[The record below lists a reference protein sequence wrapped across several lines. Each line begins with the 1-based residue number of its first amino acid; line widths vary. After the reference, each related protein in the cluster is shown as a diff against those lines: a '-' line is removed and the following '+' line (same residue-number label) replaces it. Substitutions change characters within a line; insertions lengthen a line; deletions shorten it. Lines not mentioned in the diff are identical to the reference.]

1 MASSVAQLSGLR
13 TLATTW
19 IVLGHFAAEPR
30 GLTARF
36 LSRGHVAVSLYI
48 VLSGFVTHLAYG
60 TKTFSTW
67 PERGRFYLRRF
78 GRIWLTYYVS
88 CVLGLVQRSLT
99 HEVLPAREYVLPL
112 LLLDSWRP
120 TARLDAAYP
129 NLNPAGWTLSTL
141 MLPWLA
147 YPFLN
152 AAFRRVPARP
162 KPIIALM
169 LLFVIGAIAPALCLY
184 LVRVGRGAPPGE
196 VINRAESLYLYQ
208 FPPMRLCEF
217 LLGMASSQLLRV
229 EGLMEW
235 RGWPWVGWASAAA
248 IFVSSATVPYE
259 YLGRV
264 DHEAIF
270 ISACSP
276 AWALVLLA
284 CNTPVDSSSLVRTL
298 RHPVLSSIGAYSFA
312 VYLFQWLW
320 YYAWYGVEM
329 VSDPSVSTPGVWAAY
344 LPAYFACLWVSAA
357 LWTERVE
364 APFAAALKQLLMG
377 PPAKSA
383 AGQPVEPAQKRS
395 CVLVHTSRV
404 AAALLVGVGVLSWM
418 HWATPVFGG
427 PVSNSTSNASSDLVI
442 DELPMGVDAQVA
454 MLRFEPGVQPKAT
467 LLVSDNSSQCLNWRP
482 RVSPAAAT
490 SAFAEASANAHPYYV
505 PASTSDEHFRLQGRW
520 VDEADETGATTDT
533 ANAVIRFRVVNASSI
548 GVLLHSSCGT
558 RQGMSAIR
566 PDLGDRQVDCN
577 AWEGLNHVTRGT
589 TGSLVDV
596 FIDGSFT
603 TVLHVNQLCGVKP
616 SRDVEKA
623 TFLPQHH
630 VLHQISGLHR
640 SLDHIFALVSRTDVK
655 SGGLTLR
662 GLVLPEGARL
672 VAEPRPQAPARVV
685 SIGGSWLMGHG
696 VLSERQELTT
706 AQYAGST
713 HSHYSWPSQLAQQLG
728 YDYFALGFGGLTPS
742 DVTSPLMEPHDSS
755 TPSHQWYLDTLFN
768 NKLNSS
774 TMDFVAEEAVV
785 PTRLI
790 VLDVS
795 TPEWAYAWNNM
806 CPDFRARL
814 CSGGHAQLATWNA
827 ECNPAT
833 DDHFGRSTL
842 NASAAFGIHKFSST
856 PRSQAAS
863 LQPSDATIGCDN
875 CDVSEELTA
884 YAGYMADLLK
894 HLHKLHP
901 ETKFIL
907 WMHNLGFAKYE
918 ESGSSYPQVGC
929 LRSMF
934 WQTIHGA
941 ACKHS
946 DDLCAAILDS
956 TSLDMRILQQMPS
969 QGSGGN
975 NHPNTMW
982 NIHTAR
988 EYRAFLADLG
998 VVPGRPSNFSHSPA
1012 LEADPLARWR
1022 YLAAGTGRSGFEAAG
1037 CPVCEMYDCCAWH

>member
-1 MASSVAQLSGLR
+1 MSQTSVAQLSGLR

-60 TKTFSTW
+60 TKTFSAW

-99 HEVLPAREYVLPL
+99 REVLPVREYVLPL
-112 LLLDSWRP
+112 LLLDSWWP

-141 MLPWLA
+141 MLAWLA

-152 AAFRRVPARP
+152 AAFHRVPARP
-162 KPIIALM
+162 KPIVALM
-169 LLFVIGAIAPALCLY
+169 LLFAIGAVAPALCLY

-196 VINRAESLYLYQ
+196 VINRTESLYLYQ
-208 FPPMRLCEF
+208 FPPLRLCEF

-235 RGWPWVGWASAAA
+235 CGWQWVGWASAAA
-248 IFVSSATVPYE
+248 IFVGSATVPYE

-270 ISACSP
+270 ISCCSP

-284 CNTPVDSSSLVRTL
+284 CNAPVDSSSLVRML

-344 LPAYFACLWVSAA
+344 LPAYFVCLWVSAA
-357 LWTERVE
+357 LWTEQVE
-364 APFAAALKQLLMG
+364 APFAAALRQLLMG
-377 PPAKSA
+377 PLAKSV
-383 AGQPVEPAQKRS
+383 AGQPVVPAQRS
-395 CVLVHTSRV
+395 CLLVHTSRV

-418 HWATPVFGG
+418 HWATPVFVGSA
-427 PVSNSTSNASSDLVI
+427 SNATSNASSDLMI
-442 DELPMGVDAQVA
+442 DQLSMGVDVRVA
-454 MLRFEPGVQPKAT
+454 LLHFKPGVQPKAA
-467 LLVSDNSSQCLNWRP
+467 LLVSDNSSQCNWRS
-482 RVSPAAAT
+482 RDSPAAAT
-490 SAFAEASANAHPYYV
+490 SAFAEASATALAYYV

-520 VDEADETGATTDT
+520 VDEAAGETGATTDT

-566 PDLGDRQVDCN
+566 PNLGDRQVDCN
-577 AWEGLNHVTRGT
+577 AWEGLDHVTRGT

-596 FIDGSFT
+596 FIDGFFT

-616 SRDVEKA
+616 GHDIETA

-640 SLDHIFALVSRTDVK
+640 SLDHTFALVSRTDFK

-672 VAEPRPQAPARVV
+672 VAEPRPRAPARVV

-696 VLSERQELTT
+696 VLSERQDLTT
-706 AQYAGST
+706 AQYVGST

-728 YDYFALGFGGLTPS
+728 YDYFALGFGGITPS
-742 DVTSPLMEPHDSS
+742 DVTSPLMEPHDSP
-755 TPSHQWYLDTLFN
+755 TPKHQWYLDTLFN
-768 NKLNSS
+768 NNLNNS
-774 TMDFVAEEAVV
+774 TMDFAAEEAVV

-806 CPDFRARL
+806 CPDFRASM
-814 CSGGHAQLATWNA
+814 CSGGHAQLDTWNA
-827 ECNPAT
+827 ECNPTT

-842 NASAAFGIHKFSST
+842 NASAAFGIRKFGRT
-856 PRSQAAS
+856 PRTQAS
-863 LQPSDATIGCDN
+863 LQPSDAAIGCDN
-875 CDVSEELTA
+875 CDVSGELTSFA
-884 YAGYMADLLK
+884 AYMADLLK
-894 HLHKLHP
+894 HLQKLHP

-934 WQTIHGA
+934 WQTIHRA

-956 TSLDMRILQQMPS
+956 TSLDIDILQQMPS

-975 NHPNTMW
+975 VHPNTMW
-982 NIHTAR
+982 NVHTAR
-988 EYRAFLADLG
+988 EYHAFLAKLG
-998 VVPGRPSNFSHSPA
+998 EVPGTPSTFSHSPA

-1022 YLAAGTGRSGFEAAG
+1022 YLATGTGKSGFEAAG
-1037 CPVCEMYDCCAWH
+1037 CPVCDMYDCCAWQW